1 MGFWRNIFA
10 AGEVREEPPKPPQ
23 SVMPPSRQSA
33 GTVAASDALG
43 LEAVFRAVQVIST
56 GVGQLTVD
64 AYRAGSQLPGKQSAP
79 WLRKPNVDESL
90 SAFLS
95 ATATSLALQ
104 GNAFWRIFRS
114 ADSGEI
120 INLQVLPPLEV
131 AVSLDPNTGRRSY
144 SYNGRDLS
152 PREIRHLHYLRI
164 PGQAR
169 GLGPIQAAQA
179 RLRGAVNM
187 DDYAGE
193 WFDTSGVPTG
203 VLSTDQHLTA
213 EQAGTW
219 RDQWHESQRQRG
231 TAVLGAGLDYT
242 AINISPK
249 DAQFVETQSFTTTAI
264 ARLFG
269 IPATLMLATVEG
281 SSMTYQ
287 NMSQADLSFTR
298 WTLATYTR
306 EIEEAFTSLLPRGQQ
321 ARFNLDAVL
330 RPDTPTRYEA
340 HKTAIQTG
348 FLTTNEVRAI
358 EGYAP
363 IVSESIDPA
372 VQKALD
378 MAAKAP
384 SLAAD
389 PGIEALVESIRRVM
403 PADDEVNA

>member
-1 MGFWRNIFA
+1 MGFWRNVFG
-10 AGEVREEPPKPPQ
+10 AGEVREDSSKPPKNVLPP
-23 SVMPPSRQSA
+23 PREA
-33 GTVAASDALG
+33 GGAVGASDALG

-64 AYRAGSQLPGKQSAP
+64 AYRGGSQLDAKGTAS
-79 WLRKPNVDESL
+79 WLRQPNVDESL

-95 ATATSLALQ
+95 ATAVSMALN
-104 GNAFWRIFRS
+104 GNAFWRIYRS
-114 ADSGEI
+114 ASSGEI
-120 INLQVLPPLEV
+120 VNMRVLAPREV
-131 AVSLDPNTGRRSY
+131 AVSLDPDTGARVY
-144 SYNGRDLS
+144 SHHGRDLK
-152 PREIRHLHYLRI
+152 PRDIKHLCYLRV
-164 PGQAR
+164 PERAR
-169 GLGPIQAAQA
+169 GLGPIQAAQS
-179 RLRGAVNM
+179 RLRGAV
-187 DDYAGE
+187 DLDGFAGE
-193 WFDTSGVPTG
+193 WFNTAGVPTG
-203 VLSTDQHLTA
+203 VLSTDQHLTSDQA
-213 EQAGTW
+213 TLWREQW
-219 RDQWHESQRQRG
+219 RESQKDRG
-231 TAVLGAGLDYT
+231 TAVLGAGLEYN
-242 AINISPK
+242 AVNISPK
-249 DAQFVETQSFTTTAI
+249 DAQFIETQSFTTTAI

-306 EIEEAFTSLLPRGQQ
+306 EIEEAFTSMLPRGQQ

-330 RPDTPTRYEA
+330 RPDTSTRYEA

-403 PADDEVNA
+403 PADDEVNT